1 MDKKLIGKLKKVTK
15 GYIENN
21 ELIRNAGTTNAL
33 LRYAIKI
40 GTEIYQVFPNR
51 LIFILKKGKKTLWLN
66 MALSS
71 LANPVGIVIAKNK
84 NLSKDLLQKMGYP
97 VPDSI
102 TVKGLPEL
110 KRLIKKIN
118 FPVVVKPLGS
128 EGGSGVTINIRN
140 KTLLMGSFSAAKH
153 YGKKVL
159 IEQHLPGDYYR
170 LTYIADGSY
179 AATKNLPAFITGD
192 GKKTAQ
198 QLIVAENKK
207 IERTKN
213 GRLKKMRITKKTK
226 RFLASAGFT
235 LSSILPKGKRI
246 PLCFSGYDGGEYI
259 DVTDQVHP
267 YFKKLGK
274 DVVDNLGLP
283 IIGIDIIT
291 TDISK
296 PLTKTGGAIIEING
310 KYPDIQFH
318 NIPTKGKSINLA
330 PYFINYLL
338 KKYENF
344 GNRR

>member
-1 MDKKLIGKLKKVTK
+1 MDKKLIRKFKKVTK
-15 GYIENN
+15 EYIENN
-21 ELIRNAGTTNAL
+21 ELLRNTGTTNVFL
-33 LRYAIKI
+33 QHAIKI
-40 GTEIYQVFPNR
+40 GTEIYQVFPNK
-51 LIFILKKGKKTLWLN
+51 LTFILKKGGKTLWLN

-84 NLSKDLLQKMGYP
+84 NLSKDFLQKMGYP
-97 VPDSI
+97 VPNSI
-102 TVKGLPEL
+102 TVKDLSEL
-110 KRLIKKIN
+110 KHLIKKIK
-118 FPVVVKPLGS
+118 FPVVVKPLGAA
-128 EGGSGVTINIRN
+128 GGKGVTINVRN
-140 KTLLMGSFSAAKH
+140 KKLLIGSFLAAKH

-192 GKKTAQ
+192 GGKTAQ
-198 QLIVAENKK
+198 QLIATENKK
-207 IERTKN
+207 IERAKN
-213 GRLKKMRITKKTK
+213 GRLKKIKITEKTK

-235 LSSILPKGKRI
+235 LLSILPKGKKI

-259 DVTDQVHP
+259 DVTDQMHP

-274 DVVDNLGLP
+274 DVADNLSLP

-310 KYPDIQFH
+310 EYPDIKFH
-318 NIPTKGKSINLA
+318 NVPTRGKPVNLA
-330 PYFINYLL
+330 PYFINYLF
-338 KKYENF
+338 KKI
-344 GNRR
+344 